1 MVFVKNFIV
10 CSCCGE
16 TIDKK
21 GIHPLSCL
29 KNSSKYYQHA
39 EVNNKIKKD
48 LISVNVPSQLEP
60 IGSDRTDGKRPNG
73 VTLVPWRKGQCLIW
87 DNFRQNYHNILSL

>member
-16 TIDKK
+16 TAYKK

-29 KNSSKYYQHA
+29 KNSSKYYLHV
-39 EVNNKIKKD
+39 EVNNNIKID
-48 LISVNVPSQLEP
+48 SISVNVPSLLEP
-60 IGSDRTDGKRPNG
+60 IGLDRIDGKRPDG
-73 VTLVPWRKGQCLIW
+73 VTLVPWSK
-87 DNFRQNYHNILSL
+87 DSAS